1 MAFIY
6 ETRDDALNAAN
17 ETNLDVELTRD
28 HESGLWGWQE
38 VGAGA
43 DAPKS
48 EKSAPVVV
56 GKLVVELG
64 ADDDMLAGKL
74 TARGIANRFKVS
86 VELRRFARA
95 GTRYWTQSSLGRRT
109 RRLALTCHPTISA
122 RLSNCA
128 SMALLVKNCSRP
140 VAVAT
145 RKRARL
151 LGVNSYRLAPGS
163 VTSSALSA
171 RIEERVSTNGKVVE
185 QAVTVYHLTAE
196 AAEVAQAA

>member
-86 VELRRFARA
+86 VELRRLCD
-95 GTRYWTQSSLGRRT
+95 GGYEILD
-109 RRLALTCHPTISA
+109 TIQ
-122 RLSNCA
+122 
-128 SMALLVKNCSRP
+128 
-140 VAVAT
+140 
-145 RKRARL
+145 
-151 LGVNSYRLAPGS
+151 PGS
-163 VTSSALSA
+163 KDKAARVDLPSDNQRKIIELCEHGATGEELFEAGCGGNAKKGTIAWRQLVQACTRFGYEFSLSA

-196 AAEVAQAA
+196 VAEVAQAA